1 VCVFQVRRSIAQA
14 EGDTLGLA
22 HAYTN
27 IAAVHLQLGRA
38 EKAIE
43 FYEQGRALALEVGDL
58 ALEGAV
64 CGNLGVSYMSM
75 NRYEEAVELLRRVL
89 SIFQEVG
96 DEMGEGAAYNNLG
109 MALHK
114 SGDAVA
120 AAHLWANGLLVL
132 QEVER
137 KVGPHDDRRLSVVQE
152 QQSTYRQ
159 LQEVLIELE
168 HADWA
173 LGVCCQAKSRALTQ
187 FLAETQTVETC
198 QASAVDI
205 SKHSDNVS
213 TGSDTTT
220 KTTQRCASQYVQ
232 QNMWEAEWNKVQN
245 MARMEGASAGH
256 SMAIIEY
263 FFLSDDTLGV
273 WVVSGTT
280 GLLLA
285 NITVPTTGFSALV
298 DTPTHTPANSRT
310 MTLHELIAKTRNSM
324 KVRGRDIPAEA
335 AATLVVTPV
344 YGGVEEE
351 VGEEE
356 VDRAVRG
363 KWKEDPEKDLRRE
376 KEFLTLL
383 CAVLIGPVAGAIEEV
398 LSTCQY
404 HTDTYK
410 YTYIYIYIYIYI
422 YVYLYIYIYI
432 YINIDSYH
440 VMSRQY
446 DSYVRHDSVNA
457 LRNVN
462 DSYVRHDSVNESR
475 DVNDSCVRHD
485 SVNKSC
491 DVICET

>member
-14 EGDTLGLA
+14 EGDRLGLA

-64 CGNLGVSYMSM
+64 CGNLGVSYMSL

-159 LQEVLIELE
+159 LQEVLIELQ

-205 SKHSDNVS
+205 SKHSDNGS

-220 KTTQRCASQYVQ
+220 PRASQYVQ

-285 NITVPTTGFSALV
+285 HITVPTTGFSALV
-298 DTPTHTPANSRT
+298 DTPPHTPANSRT
-310 MTLHELIAKTRNSM
+310 MTLHELIAKTRKSM

-335 AATLVVTPV
+335 AATLVATPV
-344 YGGVEEE
+344 HGGVEEE

-356 VDRAVRG
+356 VDRAGRG
-363 KWKEDPEKDLRRE
+363 KWKEDPEKDSRLE
-376 KEFLTLL
+376 KGFLKLL
-383 CAVLIGPVAGAIEEV
+383 CGVLIGPVAEAIEEV
-398 LSTCQY
+398 LSRRQY

-410 YTYIYIYIYIYI
+410 YGYVYVYTYIHICIFVYVYI
-422 YVYLYIYIYI
+422 YLYIYI
-432 YINIDSYH
+432 NIQLCIH
-440 VMSRQY
+440 IM
-446 DSYVRHDSVNA
+446 
-457 LRNVN
+457 
-462 DSYVRHDSVNESR
+462 
-475 DVNDSCVRHD
+475 
-485 SVNKSC
+485 
-491 DVICET
+491 